1 MNKELTNTL
10 SQLNSITNTVILKYP
25 ITVAASEAKDIYV
38 HLDVSQL
45 DFNTFPDIGL
55 NNNLNNY
62 LNLFKLF
69 DDNRTVTYSKDTIEI
84 SSGEIT
90 SSYITDNVALMEAY
104 DISPDQFQKTEE
116 VPTVCSIDLTV
127 DDIKKLKAATGV
139 FKDLSEI
146 IIKCQDSEVSMSL
159 GATNKFNARDN
170 SYKIKKNVSST
181 KDFEIKIP
189 VENFKKLPESEYT
202 FEVKYNESRDAYR
215 ILMKNKALSGL
226 KIIMSVIK

>member
-69 DDNRTVTYSKDTIEI
+69 DDNRKVSYNKDTIEI

-116 VPTVCSIDLTV
+116 VPTVCSIDLEV
-127 DDIKKLKAATGV
+127 QDIKNLKAATGV

-189 VENFKKLPESEYT
+189 VENFKKIPESEYT
-202 FEVKYNESRDAYR
+202 FEVKYNEARDAYR

>member
-1 MNKELTNTL
+1 M
-10 SQLNSITNTVILKYP
+10 
-25 ITVAASEAKDIYV
+25 
-38 HLDVSQL
+38 
-45 DFNTFPDIGL
+45 DFDTFPDIGL

>member
-1 MNKELTNTL
+1 MNKELTQTL
-10 SQLNSITNTVILKYP
+10 QQLNTITNTVILKHP
-25 ITVAASEAKDIYV
+25 VTVAASEAKDIYV
-38 HLDVSQL
+38 HLDVSQI
-45 DFNTFPDIGL
+45 DTNEFPNIGL

-69 DDNRTVTYSKDTIEI
+69 DDKRTVNYVGDTIEI

-116 VPTVCSIDLTV
+116 VPTVCSINLTV
-127 DDIKKLKAATGV
+127 DDIKKLKSATGV

-170 SYKIKKNVSST
+170 SYKIRKDAQST
-181 KDFEIKIP
+181 KEFEIKIP
-189 VENFKKLPESEYT
+189 VENFKKIPESEYS
-202 FEVKYNESRDAYR
+202 FEVKYNEARDAYR
-215 ILMKNKALSGL
+215 ILMKNKSLSGL

>member
-1 MNKELTNTL
+1 MNKNLTNVL
-10 SQLNSITNTVILKYP
+10 QQLNTITNTVILKHP
-25 ITVAASEAKDIYV
+25 ITVAASESKDIYV
-38 HLDVSQL
+38 YLDVSEL
-45 DFNTFPDIGL
+45 DSESFPDIGL

-69 DDNRTVTYSKDTIEI
+69 DDSRTVSFNGDTVQI

-90 SSYITDNVALMEAY
+90 SSYITDNVALMEGY
-104 DISPDQFQKTEE
+104 DISPEQFQKTEE

-127 DDIKKLKAATGV
+127 DDIKKLKSATGV

-170 SYKIKKNVSST
+170 SYKIKKDSKSS

-189 VENFKKLPESEYT
+189 VENFNKIPESEYT
-202 FEVKYNESRDAYR
+202 FEVKYNEARDAYR
-215 ILMKNKALSGL
+215 ILMKNKSLSGL
-226 KIIMSVIK
+226 KLIMSVIK

>member
-10 SQLNSITNTVILKYP
+10 SQLNTITNTVILKYP
-25 ITVAASEAKDIYV
+25 VTVAASEAKDIYV
-38 HLDVSQL
+38 HLDVSQI
-45 DFNTFPDIGL
+45 DPNGFPNIGL
-55 NNNLNNY
+55 NNNLNSY

-69 DDNRTVTYSKDTIEI
+69 DDSRTVSFNGDTVQI

-104 DISPDQFQKTEE
+104 DISPEQFQKTEE
-116 VPTVCSIDLTV
+116 VPTVCSINLTV
-127 DDIKKLKAATGV
+127 DDIKKLKSATSV

-159 GATNKFNARDN
+159 GATGKFNARDN
-170 SYKIKKNVSST
+170 SYKIKKDAQST

-189 VENFKKLPESEYT
+189 VENFKKIPESEYT
-202 FEVKYNESRDAYR
+202 FEVKYNEARDAYR
-215 ILMKNKALSGL
+215 ILMKNKSLSGL
-226 KIIMSVIK
+226 KLIMSVIK

>member
-116 VPTVCSIDLTV
+116 VPTVCGIDLTV

-146 IIKCQDSEVSMSL
+146 IIKCRDSEVSMSL

>member
-1 MNKELTNTL
+1 MNKQLISTLT
-10 SQLNSITNTVILKYP
+10 QLNSITNTLILKHP

-38 HLDVSQL
+38 YLDVSGI
-45 DFNTFPDIGL
+45 DSNSFPNIGL
-55 NNNLNNY
+55 NNNLNSY

-69 DDNRTVTYSKDTIEI
+69 NEERKVSYEGDTIKI
-84 SSGEIT
+84 SSGDIS
-90 SSYITDNVALMEAY
+90 SSYISDNVALMEAY

-116 VPTVCSIDLTV
+116 VPTVCSIDLGV
-127 DDIKKLKAATGV
+127 DDIKNLKSATSV

-146 IIKCQDSEVSMSL
+146 IIKCQDSEVSISL

-181 KDFEIKIP
+181 KEFEIKIP
-189 VENFKKLPESEYT
+189 VENFKKIPESEYS

-226 KIIMSVIK
+226 KLIMSVIK

>member
-1 MNKELTNTL
+1 MNKQLISTLT
-10 SQLNSITNTVILKYP
+10 QLNSITNTLILKHP
-25 ITVAASEAKDIYV
+25 ITVASSEAKDIYV
-38 HLDVSQL
+38 YLDVSGI
-45 DFNTFPDIGL
+45 DTNSFPNIGL
-55 NNNLNNY
+55 NNNLNSY

-69 DDNRTVTYSKDTIEI
+69 NEERTVSYEGDTIKI
-84 SSGEIT
+84 SSGDIS
-90 SSYITDNVALMEAY
+90 SSYISDNVALMEAY

-116 VPTVCSIDLTV
+116 VPTVCSIDLGV
-127 DDIKKLKAATGV
+127 DDIKNLKSATSV

-146 IIKCQDSEVSMSL
+146 IIKCQDSEVSISL

-181 KDFEIKIP
+181 KEFEIKIP
-189 VENFKKLPESEYT
+189 VENFKKIPESEYS

-226 KIIMSVIK
+226 KLIMSVIK

>member
-1 MNKELTNTL
+1 MNKNLTNTL
-10 SQLNSITNTVILKYP
+10 LQLNTITNTVILKHP
-25 ITVAASEAKDIYV
+25 ITVAASESKDIYV
-38 HLDVSQL
+38 YLDVSEL
-45 DFNTFPDIGL
+45 DSESFPDIGL

-69 DDNRTVTYSKDTIEI
+69 DDSRTVSFNGDTVQI

-90 SSYITDNVALMEAY
+90 SSYITDNVALMEGY
-104 DISPDQFQKTEE
+104 DISPEQFQKTEE

-127 DDIKKLKAATGV
+127 DDIKKLKSATGV

-170 SYKIKKNVSST
+170 SYKIKKDSKSS

-189 VENFKKLPESEYT
+189 VENFKKIPESEYT
-202 FEVKYNESRDAYR
+202 FEVKYNETRDAYR
-215 ILMKNKALSGL
+215 ILMKNKSLSGL
-226 KIIMSVIK
+226 KLIMSVIK

>member
-1 MNKELTNTL
+1 MNKDLTNVL
-10 SQLNSITNTVILKYP
+10 SQLNSITNTVILKHP

-38 HLDVSQL
+38 HLDVSQI
-45 DFNTFPDIGL
+45 DSNEFPNIGL

-69 DDNRTVTYSKDTIEI
+69 SDDRIVNYNKDTIEI
-84 SSGEIT
+84 ISDKIS

-116 VPTVCSIDLTV
+116 VPTVCSIDLSV
-127 DDIKKLKAATGV
+127 EDIKNLKSATSV

-146 IIKCQDSEVSMSL
+146 IIKCQDSEVSLSL

-170 SYKIKKNVSST
+170 SYKIKKDTTST
-181 KDFEIKIP
+181 KDFEIKVP
-189 VENFKKLPESEYT
+189 VENFKKIPESEYT

-215 ILMKNKALSGL
+215 ILMKNKSLSGL

>member
-1 MNKELTNTL
+1 MNKQLISTLT
-10 SQLNSITNTVILKYP
+10 QLNSITNTLILKHP

-38 HLDVSQL
+38 YLDVSGI
-45 DFNTFPDIGL
+45 DSNSFPNIGL
-55 NNNLNNY
+55 NNNLNSY

-69 DDNRTVTYSKDTIEI
+69 NEERKVSYEGDTIKI
-84 SSGEIT
+84 SSGDIS
-90 SSYITDNVALMEAY
+90 SSYISDNVALMEAY

-116 VPTVCSIDLTV
+116 VPTVCSIDLCV
-127 DDIKKLKAATGV
+127 DDIKNLKSATSV

-146 IIKCQDSEVSMSL
+146 IIKCQDSEVSISL

-181 KDFEIKIP
+181 KEFEIKIP
-189 VENFKKLPESEYT
+189 VENFKKIPESEYS

-226 KIIMSVIK
+226 KLIMSVIK

>member
-1 MNKELTNTL
+1 MNKELTNVL

-38 HLDVSQL
+38 HLDVSQI
-45 DFNTFPDIGL
+45 DTNAFPDIGL

-69 DDNRTVTYSKDTIEI
+69 DDSRTVTFKGDTVEI
-84 SSGEIT
+84 GSGEIT
-90 SSYITDNVALMEAY
+90 SSYITDNVALMEGY
-104 DISPDQFQKTEE
+104 DISPEQFQKTEE

-127 DDIKKLKAATGV
+127 DDIKKLKSATGV

-170 SYKIKKNVSST
+170 SYKIRKNTSAT

-226 KIIMSVIK
+226 KLIMSVIK

>member
-215 ILMKNKALSGL
+215 ILMKNKSLSGL

>member
-104 DISPDQFQKTEE
+104 DISLDQFQKTEE

-202 FEVKYNESRDAYR
+202 FEVKYNESRGAYR

>member
-1 MNKELTNTL
+1 MNKELTQTL
-10 SQLNSITNTVILKYP
+10 QQLNTITNTVILKHP

-38 HLDVSQL
+38 HLDVSEL
-45 DFNTFPDIGL
+45 DSESFPNIGL
-55 NNNLNNY
+55 NNNLNSY
-62 LNLFKLF
+62 LTLFKLF
-69 DDNRTVTYSKDTIEI
+69 DDKRTVNYVGDTIEI

-104 DISPDQFQKTEE
+104 DISPEQFQKTEE
-116 VPTVCSIDLTV
+116 VPTVCSINLTV
-127 DDIKKLKAATGV
+127 DDIKKLKSATGV

-170 SYKIKKNVSST
+170 SYKIRKDAQST
-181 KDFEIKIP
+181 KEFEIKIP
-189 VENFKKLPESEYT
+189 VENFKKIPESEYS
-202 FEVKYNESRDAYR
+202 FEVKYNEARDAYR
-215 ILMKNKALSGL
+215 ILMKNKSLSGL

>member
-116 VPTVCSIDLTV
+116 VPTVCGIDLTV

-170 SYKIKKNVSST
+170 SYKIKKDSKSS

-189 VENFKKLPESEYT
+189 VENFKKIPESEYT
-202 FEVKYNESRDAYR
+202 FEVKYNEARDAYR
-215 ILMKNKALSGL
+215 ILMKNKSLSGL
-226 KIIMSVIK
+226 KLIMSVIK

>member
-38 HLDVSQL
+38 HLDASQL
-45 DFNTFPDIGL
+45 DFNTFPDLGL
-55 NNNLNNY
+55 KNNLNNY

-69 DDNRTVTYSKDTIEI
+69 DDNRTVTYSKDTIEL

-116 VPTVCSIDLTV
+116 VPTVCGIDLTV

>member
-1 MNKELTNTL
+1 MNKDLTNTL
-10 SQLNSITNTVILKYP
+10 SQLNSITNTVILKHP

-38 HLDVSQL
+38 HLDVSQI
-45 DFNTFPDIGL
+45 DSNEFPDIGL
-55 NNNLNNY
+55 NNNLNSY

-69 DDNRTVTYSKDTIEI
+69 DDTRTISYNKDTIEI

-127 DDIKKLKAATGV
+127 DDIKKLKSATGV

-146 IIKCQDSEVSMSL
+146 IVKCQDSEVSISL

-170 SYKIKKNVSST
+170 SYRIKKNTSAS
-181 KDFEIKIP
+181 KEFQIKIP
-189 VENFKKLPESEYT
+189 VENFKKIPESEYT

-215 ILMKNKALSGL
+215 ILLKNKTLSGL

>member
-1 MNKELTNTL
+1 MNKQLVDTL
-10 SQLNSITNTVILKYP
+10 SQLNTITNTLILKHP

-38 HLDVSQL
+38 YLDVSEI
-45 DFNTFPDIGL
+45 DANAFPTIGL
-55 NNNLNNY
+55 NNNLSNY

-69 DDNRTVTYSKDTIEI
+69 DENRTVNYNGDTIEI
-84 SSGEIT
+84 TSDKIT
-90 SSYITDNVALMEAY
+90 SSYISDNITLMESY
-104 DISPDQFQKTEE
+104 NISPDQFDKTEQ
-116 VPTVCSIDLTV
+116 VPTVCTIDLTV
-127 DDIKKLKAATGV
+127 DDIKKLKSATGV

-146 IIKCQDSEVSMSL
+146 IFKCKDSEVSLSL
-159 GATNKFNARDN
+159 GATSKFNARDN

-189 VENFKKLPESEYT
+189 VDNFKKLPESEYT

>member
-45 DFNTFPDIGL
+45 DFNAFPDIGL

-116 VPTVCSIDLTV
+116 VPTVCGIDLTV

>member
-10 SQLNSITNTVILKYP
+10 SQLNTITNTVILKYP
-25 ITVAASEAKDIYV
+25 VTVAASEAKDIYV
-38 HLDVSQL
+38 HLDVSQI
-45 DFNTFPDIGL
+45 DSNEFPNIGL
-55 NNNLNNY
+55 NNNLNSY

-69 DDNRTVTYSKDTIEI
+69 EDSRKVNYNKDTIEI

-104 DISPDQFQKTEE
+104 DISPEQFQKTEE
-116 VPTVCSIDLTV
+116 VPTVCSINLTV
-127 DDIKKLKAATGV
+127 DDIKKLKSATSV

-170 SYKIKKNVSST
+170 SYKIKKDAQST

-189 VENFKKLPESEYT
+189 VENFKKIPESEYT

>member
-116 VPTVCSIDLTV
+116 VPTVCGIDLTV

>member
-1 MNKELTNTL
+1 MNKDLTNVL
-10 SQLNSITNTVILKYP
+10 SQLNSITNTVILKHP

-38 HLDVSQL
+38 HLDVSQI
-45 DFNTFPDIGL
+45 DSNEFPNIGL
-55 NNNLNNY
+55 NNNLNSY

-69 DDNRTVTYSKDTIEI
+69 DDKRTVNYNKDTIEI
-84 SSGEIT
+84 VSDKIS

-104 DISPDQFQKTEE
+104 DINPDQFQKTEE
-116 VPTVCSIDLTV
+116 VPTVCSIELSV
-127 DDIKKLKAATGV
+127 EDIKNLKSATSV

-146 IIKCQDSEVSMSL
+146 IIKCQDSEVSLSL

-170 SYKIKKNVSST
+170 SYKIKKDSTST
-181 KDFEIKIP
+181 KDFEIKVP
-189 VENFKKLPESEYT
+189 VENFKKIPESEYI

-215 ILMKNKALSGL
+215 ILMKNKSLSGL

>member
-1 MNKELTNTL
+1 MNKNLTNTL
-10 SQLNSITNTVILKYP
+10 LQLNTITNTVILKHP
-25 ITVAASEAKDIYV
+25 ITVAASESKDIYV
-38 HLDVSQL
+38 YLDVSEL
-45 DFNTFPDIGL
+45 DSESFPDIGL

-69 DDNRTVTYSKDTIEI
+69 DDSRTVSFNGDTVQI

-90 SSYITDNVALMEAY
+90 SSYITDNVALMEGY
-104 DISPDQFQKTEE
+104 DISPEQFQKTEE

-127 DDIKKLKAATGV
+127 DDIKKLKSATGV

-170 SYKIKKNVSST
+170 SYKIKKDSKSS

-189 VENFKKLPESEYT
+189 VENFKKIPESEYI
-202 FEVKYNESRDAYR
+202 FEVKYNEARDAYR
-215 ILMKNKALSGL
+215 ILMKNKSLSGL
-226 KIIMSVIK
+226 KLIMSVIK

>member
-10 SQLNSITNTVILKYP
+10 SQLNTITNTVILKHP
-25 ITVAASEAKDIYV
+25 VTVAASEAKDIYV
-38 HLDVSQL
+38 HLDVSQI
-45 DFNTFPDIGL
+45 DSNSFPNIGL

-69 DDNRTVTYSKDTIEI
+69 DDTRTISYNGDTIEI

-104 DISPDQFQKTEE
+104 DISPEQFQKTEE

-127 DDIKKLKAATGV
+127 DDIKKLKSATGV

-146 IIKCQDSEVSMSL
+146 IIKCQDSEVSISL

-170 SYKIKKNVSST
+170 SYKIRKNTTAT

-189 VENFKKLPESEYT
+189 VENFKKIPESEYA
-202 FEVKYNESRDAYR
+202 FEVKYNETRDAYR

>member
-1 MNKELTNTL
+1 MNKEIINVL
-10 SQLNSITNTVILKYP
+10 SQLNTITNTVILKHP
-25 ITVAASEAKDIYV
+25 VTVAASEAKDIYV
-38 HLDVSQL
+38 HVDVSEI
-45 DFNTFPDIGL
+45 DPNKFPDMGL

-69 DDNRTVTYSKDTIEI
+69 DDSRKITYNGDTIEI
-84 SSGEIT
+84 SSGKIT
-90 SSYITDNVALMEAY
+90 SSYITDSIALMESY
-104 DISPDQFQKTEE
+104 NISPEQFQKTEE

-127 DDIKKLKAATGV
+127 DDIKKLKSATAV

-146 IIKCQDSEVSMSL
+146 IIKCQDSEVSISL

-170 SYKIKKNVSST
+170 SYKIVKDTSAT

-189 VENFKKLPESEYT
+189 VENFKKIPESEYT

-215 ILMKNKALSGL
+215 ILMKNKSFQGL
-226 KIIMSVIK
+226 KLILSVIK

>member
-1 MNKELTNTL
+1 MNKNLTNTL
-10 SQLNSITNTVILKYP
+10 LQLNTITNTVILKHP
-25 ITVAASEAKDIYV
+25 ITVAASESKDIYV
-38 HLDVSQL
+38 YLDVSEL
-45 DFNTFPDIGL
+45 DSESFPDIGL

-69 DDNRTVTYSKDTIEI
+69 DDSRTVSFNGDTVQI

-90 SSYITDNVALMEAY
+90 SSYITDNVALMEGY
-104 DISPDQFQKTEE
+104 DISPEQFQKTEE

-127 DDIKKLKAATGV
+127 DDIKKLKSATGV

-170 SYKIKKNVSST
+170 SYKIKKDSKSS

-189 VENFKKLPESEYT
+189 VENFKKIPESEYT
-202 FEVKYNESRDAYR
+202 FEVKYNEARDAYR
-215 ILMKNKALSGL
+215 ILLKNKSLSGL
-226 KIIMSVIK
+226 KLIMSVIK

>member
-1 MNKELTNTL
+1 MNKELTNVL
-10 SQLNSITNTVILKYP
+10 SQLNSITNTVILKHP

-69 DDNRTVTYSKDTIEI
+69 DDNRTVAFKGDTVEI

-116 VPTVCSIDLTV
+116 VPTVCSIDLSV
-127 DDIKKLKAATGV
+127 DDIKKLKSATGV

-146 IIKCQDSEVSMSL
+146 IIKCQDSEVSLSL
-159 GATNKFNARDN
+159 GATSKFNARDN
-170 SYKIKKNVSST
+170 SYKFQN
-181 KDFEIKIP
+181 
-189 VENFKKLPESEYT
+189 L
-202 FEVKYNESRDAYR
+202 
-215 ILMKNKALSGL
+215 
-226 KIIMSVIK
+226 

>member
-1 MNKELTNTL
+1 MNKNLTNTL
-10 SQLNSITNTVILKYP
+10 LQLNTITNTVILKHP
-25 ITVAASEAKDIYV
+25 ITVAASESKDIYV
-38 HLDVSQL
+38 YLDVSEL
-45 DFNTFPDIGL
+45 DSESFPDIGL

-69 DDNRTVTYSKDTIEI
+69 DDSRTVSFNGDTVQI

-90 SSYITDNVALMEAY
+90 SSYITDNVALMEGY
-104 DISPDQFQKTEE
+104 DISPEQFQKTEE

-127 DDIKKLKAATGV
+127 DDIKKLKSATGV

-170 SYKIKKNVSST
+170 SYKIKKDSKSS

-189 VENFKKLPESEYT
+189 VENFKKIPESEYT
-202 FEVKYNESRDAYR
+202 FEVKYNEARDAYR

-226 KIIMSVIK
+226 KLIMSVIK

>member
-1 MNKELTNTL
+1 MNKELTNVL
-10 SQLNSITNTVILKYP
+10 SQLNSITNTVILKHP

-38 HLDVSQL
+38 HLDVSQI
-45 DFNTFPDIGL
+45 DSNEFPNIGL
-55 NNNLNNY
+55 NNNLNSY

-69 DDNRTVTYSKDTIEI
+69 DDKRTVNYNKDTIEI
-84 SSGEIT
+84 VSEKIS

-104 DISPDQFQKTEE
+104 DISPEQFQKTEE
-116 VPTVCSIDLTV
+116 VPTVCSINLAV
-127 DDIKKLKAATGV
+127 EDIKNLKSATSV

-146 IIKCQDSEVSMSL
+146 IIKCQDSEVSLSL

-170 SYKIKKNVSST
+170 SYKIKKDTTST

-189 VENFKKLPESEYT
+189 VENFKKIPESEYT
-202 FEVKYNESRDAYR
+202 LEVKYNESRDAYR
-215 ILMKNKALSGL
+215 ILMKNKSLSGL